1 MNLESGVLQIH
12 IEDIIPNRFQPR
24 LNFDEQGLKELAD
37 SIKEH
42 GIIQPLVLRKLG
54 DKYEI
59 IAGERRYKA
68 AQMAGLQT
76 VPAVIANID
85 DNKSAEVALVE
96 NVQRRDLT
104 AIEEARSYK
113 NLLDK
118 GYLTQEQL
126 AKKMG
131 LSQSAISNKLRLLNL
146 DNQVQQALLDGKI
159 SERHARAL
167 LSLPN
172 KEDQVTWLNKIIAE
186 RITVRDLDKK
196 LKEFQGEADPT
207 SDIPLVD
214 LTPDIEDV
222 KNNAV
227 DINNNKP
234 KNIANLLVSEDTMT
248 EYSDNLPTN
257 PVNQPTETL
266 NPVETLDVQSN
277 PAPAVD
283 NMVNPFNLDAP
294 TEPTPAPAEPTPKVE
309 APKQDE
315 VLDPFANILNAPET
329 NEAPQ
334 ESNKFFNQLEDVPAS
349 LDNLSPFASEG
360 VFNIDNTPA
369 APEQPADT
377 NIEIFDV
384 GTPSETKAEEPKED
398 NVELVDTESSIMNEL
413 NPNNKFFQPIT
424 EVAQQQ
430 TVEEEKIEDQLI
442 NPMDFVDNIEAPS
455 SVPTNPS
462 VDAINKVKELIESL
476 KSQGVNVTMDESDL
490 ENKHQIIIQIEKSS

>member
-1 MNLESGVLQIH
+1 
-12 IEDIIPNRFQPR
+12 
-24 LNFDEQGLKELAD
+24 
-37 SIKEH
+37 
-42 GIIQPLVLRKLG
+42 
-54 DKYEI
+54 
-59 IAGERRYKA
+59 
-68 AQMAGLQT
+68 
-76 VPAVIANID
+76 
-85 DNKSAEVALVE
+85 
-96 NVQRRDLT
+96 
-104 AIEEARSYK
+104 
-113 NLLDK
+113 
-118 GYLTQEQL
+118 
-126 AKKMG
+126 
-131 LSQSAISNKLRLLNL
+131 
-146 DNQVQQALLDGKI
+146 
-159 SERHARAL
+159 
-167 LSLPN
+167 
-172 KEDQVTWLNKIIAE
+172 
-186 RITVRDLDKK
+186 
-196 LKEFQGEADPT
+196 
-207 SDIPLVD
+207 
-214 LTPDIEDV
+214 
-222 KNNAV
+222 
-227 DINNNKP
+227 
-234 KNIANLLVSEDTMT
+234 MT

-462 VDAINKVKELIESL
+462 VDAVNKVKELIESL

-490 ENKHQIIIQIEKSS
+490 ENKHQIIIQIEK

>member
-1 MNLESGVLQIH
+1 MNLEGQVVQVNLD
-12 IEDIIPNRFQPR
+12 DIIPNRFQPR
-24 LNFDEQGLKELAD
+24 IAFDEKALNELAA

-54 DKYEI
+54 KKYEI

-68 AQMAGLQT
+68 ATLAGLTT
-76 VPAVIANID
+76 VPAVISNID
-85 DNKSAEVALVE
+85 DNSSAEVALVE
-96 NVQRRDLT
+96 NIQRRDLT
-104 AIEEARSYK
+104 PIEEARSYK

-167 LSLPN
+167 LTLPS
-172 KEDQVTWLNKIIAE
+172 KEDQVTWLNKIITE
-186 RITVRDLDKK
+186 RITVKDLDKR
-196 LKEFQGEADPT
+196 LKELQGEADPT

-214 LTPDIEDV
+214 LTPDLEDV

-257 PVNQPTETL
+257 NQPTESL

-283 NMVNPFNLDAP
+283 NMVNPFSFDTP
-294 TEPTPAPAEPTPKVE
+294 VEPTPAAPVQETTAPVE
-309 APKQDE
+309 QPVSESMA
-315 VLDPFANILNAPET
+315 DPFANILNTPA
-329 NEAPQ
+329 NEVPQ
-334 ESNKFFNQLEDVPAS
+334 ESNKFFNQLEDEPAS
-349 LDNLSPFASEG
+349 LDSLSPFASEG

-369 APEQPADT
+369 AETAPADT

-384 GTPSETKAEEPKED
+384 STPSETPAVEEPKTSDIDLID
-398 NVELVDTESSIMNEL
+398 NTSSIMNEL
-413 NPNNKFFQPIT
+413 NPNNKFFQPIN
-424 EVAQQQ
+424 ELSQAQ

-442 NPMDFVDNIEAPS
+442 NPMDFVDKIEAPQA
-455 SVPTNPS
+455 VPTNPS
-462 VDAINKVKELIESL
+462 EDAVNSIKELVESL
-476 KSQGVNVTMDESDL
+476 KAKGVNVSMDESDL
-490 ENKHQIIIQIEKSS
+490 EGKHQIIIQIEG

>member
-1 MNLESGVLQIH
+1 MNLEGQVIQVNLD
-12 IEDIIPNRFQPR
+12 DIIPNRFQPR
-24 LNFDEQGLKELAD
+24 IAFDEKALNELAS

-54 DKYEI
+54 KKFEI

-68 AQMAGLQT
+68 ATLAGLTT
-76 VPAVIANID
+76 VPAVISNID
-85 DNKSAEVALVE
+85 DNSSAEVALVE
-96 NVQRRDLT
+96 NIQRKDLT
-104 AIEEARSYK
+104 PIEEARSYK

-172 KEDQVTWLNKIIAE
+172 KADQVTWLNKIIAE

-196 LKEFQGEADPT
+196 LKEFQGESDPT
-207 SDIPLVD
+207 GDIPLVD

-266 NPVETLDVQSN
+266 NPVETLDIQSN

-294 TEPTPAPAEPTPKVE
+294 TEPVATPAEPTPAVE

-315 VLDPFANILNAPET
+315 VLDPFANIVNAPET

-430 TVEEEKIEDQLI
+430 TIEEEKIEDQLI

-462 VDAINKVKELIESL
+462 VDAVNKVKELIESL
-476 KSQGVNVTMDESDL
+476 KSQGVNVTIDESDL
-490 ENKHQIIIQIEKSS
+490 ANKHQIIIQIEK

>member
-1 MNLESGVLQIH
+1 
-12 IEDIIPNRFQPR
+12 
-24 LNFDEQGLKELAD
+24 
-37 SIKEH
+37 
-42 GIIQPLVLRKLG
+42 
-54 DKYEI
+54 
-59 IAGERRYKA
+59 
-68 AQMAGLQT
+68 
-76 VPAVIANID
+76 
-85 DNKSAEVALVE
+85 
-96 NVQRRDLT
+96 
-104 AIEEARSYK
+104 
-113 NLLDK
+113 
-118 GYLTQEQL
+118 
-126 AKKMG
+126 MG

-167 LSLPN
+167 LTLPN
-172 KEDQVTWLNKIIAE
+172 KADQVTWLNKIIAE
-186 RITVRDLDKK
+186 RITVRDLDKR

-257 PVNQPTETL
+257 QVNQPTETL

-283 NMVNPFNLDAP
+283 NMVNPFDLDAP
-294 TEPTPAPAEPTPKVE
+294 TLAEQTPAVE
-309 APKQDE
+309 EPKQEE
-315 VLDPFANILNAPET
+315 VLDPFATILNTPEA
-329 NEAPQ
+329 NEVPT
-334 ESNKFFNQLEDVPAS
+334 ESNKYFNQLEDVPAS

-369 APEQPADT
+369 PEEKPVDA

-384 GTPSETKAEEPKED
+384 GTPSETKTEEPKQND
-398 NVELVDTESSIMNEL
+398 VELVDNESSIMNEL
-413 NPNNKFFQPIT
+413 NPNNKFFQPIK

-430 TVEEEKIEDQLI
+430 TIEEEKIEDQLI

-462 VDAINKVKELIESL
+462 ADAVNKVKELIESL

-490 ENKHQIIIQIEKSS
+490 ENKHQIIIQIEK